1 MAKITNELITFIKKH
16 EGGFANLKYDKG
28 GATNSGITL
37 STFQAVYG
45 KNKTVND
52 LKHMTNEQWLN
63 IFTKLFWNR
72 MRGNDIKS
80 QSVANEIVDFL
91 WGSGKYA
98 LTNTQKV
105 LGIKQDGIFG
115 NVTINTINSCN
126 PKTLFENI
134 KKERI
139 NYYYRIVK
147 NNPTQ
152 NRFLKGWINR
162 ANDMKFND

>member
-1 MAKITNELITFIKKH
+1 MAQITDELVYFIKKH
-16 EGGFANLKYDKG
+16 EGGFANIPNDKG
-28 GATNSGITL
+28 GATNSGITIA
-37 STFQAVYG
+37 TFQSVYG

-52 LKHMTNEQWLN
+52 LKHMTNEQWLY

-115 NVTINTINSCN
+115 NVTINAINSSN
-126 PKTLFENI
+126 PKILFEQI

-152 NRFLKGWINR
+152 KKFLKGWINR
-162 ANDMKFND
+162 ANDMKYKD